1 MVTSMR
7 LQIVIAN
14 DAISGYP
21 DRNQIVK
28 KITVLPR
35 ILFQIIGST
44 LGQAIHIIGQ
54 LRGFESVQT
63 RCFA

>member
-44 LGQAIHIIGQ
+44 LGQAIHVIGQ
-54 LRGFESVQT
+54 LRGFESVQS
-63 RCFA
+63 FV

>member
-21 DRNQIVK
+21 DRDQIVK
-28 KITVLPR
+28 KIT
-35 ILFQIIGST
+35 ILTS
-44 LGQAIHIIGQ
+44 
-54 LRGFESVQT
+54 RGFY
-63 RCFA
+63 FKL

>member
-21 DRNQIVK
+21 DRDQIVK
-28 KITVLPR
+28 KITILPS
-35 ILFQIIGST
+35 G
-44 LGQAIHIIGQ
+44 
-54 LRGFESVQT
+54 GFY
-63 RCFA
+63 FKL

>member
-54 LRGFESVQT
+54 LWGYESVQT
-63 RCFA
+63 QF